1 MCISKSR
8 DTARGAWVRPG
19 TWETQ
24 NRLVSPKTLLVHKQH
39 DLQGSVQNTVNVW
52 SRRLLN
58 LNI

>member
-8 DTARGAWVRPG
+8 GTARGAWVRPG

-39 DLQGSVQNTVNVW
+39 DLQGSVQNTVDV
-52 SRRLLN
+52 SFKRL
-58 LNI
+58 